1 MKSIE
6 MVQGLLIDIINE
18 YHNEISDE
26 IIEAISAIVAELEV
40 QIDEMYI
47 SNSL

>member
-6 MVQGLLIDIINE
+6 IVQGLLIDIINE

-26 IIEAISAIVAELEV
+26 VIGAISAIVAELEV

>member
-6 MVQGLLIDIINE
+6 IVQGLLIDILDE

-26 IIEAISAIVAELEV
+26 IIGVISTIIAELEI

>member
-6 MVQGLLIDIINE
+6 IVQGLLIDIINE
-18 YHNEISDE
+18 YHDEISDE
-26 IIEAISAIVAELEV
+26 IIGAISAIVAELEV

>member
-6 MVQGLLIDIINE
+6 MVQGLLIDILDE
-18 YHNEISDE
+18 YHDEISDE
-26 IIEAISAIVAELEV
+26 IIGAISAIVAELEV
-40 QIDEMYI
+40 QIDEIYF